1 MNQIGSLV
9 DSTMLIPEADLEEN
23 AVCAPP
29 FLQSLVVVFFD
40 YSEELK
46 TVLIEVKLIT
56 NNVPLTCVNANTI
69 KACLTLNHLLF
80 GKQLLYYSNTTST
93 VVRNLTVL
101 SSTTDR

>member
-40 YSEELK
+40 HSEDLK

-56 NNVPLTCVNANTI
+56 NNAPLT
-69 KACLTLNHLLF
+69 
-80 GKQLLYYSNTTST
+80 
-93 VVRNLTVL
+93 
-101 SSTTDR
+101 